1 MTELLTAIAL
11 LFAIEG
17 LLFAAFPGGMKQAMR
32 DAAETPE
39 RILRFLGLASAI
51 LGIGLVWASRGFP
64 SITFW

>member
-1 MTELLTAIAL
+1 MTDLLSAIAL

-39 RILRFLGLASAI
+39 RVLRLLGLGSAA
-51 LGIGLVWASRGFP
+51 LGVFLVWVSRGFP
-64 SITFW
+64 PITFW

>member
-17 LLFAAFPGGMKQAMR
+17 LLFAAFPGAMRQAMR

-39 RILRFLGLASAI
+39 RVLRMLGLGCAVF
-51 LGIGLVWASRGFP
+51 GVFLVWASRGFP
-64 SITFW
+64 AFNLL